1 MAQTTG
7 NSLDTSP
14 LHTFLNHLQFTLA
27 MRRHFEHTHLSQQN
41 KKKKKKKETEQKKYR
56 ISLQTIYI
64 FISFKTHPRYGRAPG
79 TYQVDYLHKNQPSC
93 FPIYLK
99 SSFSIKEPLPP
110 TKVPCNK
117 HSNYPNIFHPNHS

>member
-41 KKKKKKKETEQKKYR
+41 KKKKKEKKKRNRKNTE
-56 ISLQTIYI
+56 SLFKPSIFSSLSKHTLVTVVHLEHTKWTTYI
-64 FISFKTHPRYGRAPG
+64 KTNPPASLFI
-79 TYQVDYLHKNQPSC
+79 
-93 FPIYLK
+93 
-99 SSFSIKEPLPP
+99 
-110 TKVPCNK
+110 
-117 HSNYPNIFHPNHS
+117 

>member
-27 MRRHFEHTHLSQQN
+27 MRRHFEHTPFPAKQ
-41 KKKKKKKETEQKKYR
+41 KKKKKRNRKNTE
-56 ISLQTIYI
+56 SLFQIYI